1 MTSRNIKL
9 RSELKKLVGEQVED
23 IILFGSTVR
32 GKRKPRDT
40 DILVVFKKK
49 VIKEAEYQIRKKLE
63 QYFPGVALI
72 SKTSGTLLEPT
83 FDARESALFEGMS
96 LITGQNLAR
105 RYGFISFGMFKYTFG
120 KWEKLQKTKFYYA
133 LNGRKGNKGISQ
145 KLECLKL
152 SDRIILAPL
161 GNIEPFREFLDSW
174 KLEYTYVP
182 TMIPERLSHKK
193 ILEA

>member
-32 GKRKPRDT
+32 GKQEPRDT

-49 VIKEAEYQIRKKLE
+49 IIKESEYLIRKKLE
-63 QYFPGVALI
+63 QYFPKVALI
-72 SKTSGTLLEPT
+72 SKTSETLLDPT
-83 FDARESALFEGMS
+83 FDARESALFEGVG
-96 LITGQNLAR
+96 LITGKNLAR

-120 KWEKLQKTKFYYA
+120 TWEKLQKTKFYYA
-133 LNGRKGNKGISQ
+133 LNGRKGEKGISQ

-152 SDRIILAPL
+152 SDRIILVPL
-161 GNIEPFREFLDSW
+161 GNIEPFREFLESW
-174 KLEYTYVP
+174 KLEYIYVP